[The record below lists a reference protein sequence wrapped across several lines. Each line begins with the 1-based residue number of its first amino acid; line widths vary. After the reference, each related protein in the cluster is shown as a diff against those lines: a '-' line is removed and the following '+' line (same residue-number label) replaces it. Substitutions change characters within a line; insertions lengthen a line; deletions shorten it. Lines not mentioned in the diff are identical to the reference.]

1 MADSW
6 HPLLE
11 LTLARIREILRQPET
26 MFWIFVF
33 PVLLALALGI
43 AFRAAPPE
51 AVRVAVEDTVPQAQD
66 LATALSRF
74 ADVHAEVVTVPAA
87 AAALR
92 AGKVALILQPS
103 PQQTVTYRFDPVRP
117 ESRLARV
124 VVDDALQRA
133 AGRSD
138 VLTVQERI
146 VTEVGTR
153 YIDFLIPG
161 LIGLNLMSSGIW
173 GLGFALAQAR
183 AHKLL
188 KLLAVTPM
196 RRWHFLLSYLLS
208 RFLFLLLEVLVIL
221 GFAAVVFDVEVHG
234 SLLSVMLI
242 ALLGAFTF
250 AGLGILV
257 AARAQSTEV
266 VTGWMNLLMLPMWL
280 LSGTFFSA
288 ARFPDFIQPF
298 VKVLPLTI
306 VNDALRAVVN
316 DGIPLVATGPALGAL
331 LLWCVGSFLVALKLF
346 KW

>member
-1 MADSW
+1 MTNPW

-11 LTLARIREILRQPET
+11 LTLARMREVVRQPET
-26 MFWIFVF
+26 VFWVFVF

-51 AVRVAVEDTVPQAQD
+51 EVRVAVEETVPQAQA
-66 LATALSRF
+66 LAAAISRSV
-74 ADVHAEVVTVPAA
+74 DVHAEVVTVPAA

-92 AGKVALILQPS
+92 TGKVALIVQSLS
-103 PQQTVTYRFDPVRP
+103 QQTVAYRFDPARP

-124 VVDDALQRA
+124 MVDDALQRA

-138 VLTVQERI
+138 VVTVQERTVI
-146 VTEVGTR
+146 EAGTR

-173 GLGFALAQAR
+173 GLGFAVVQAR
-183 AHKLL
+183 SRKLL
-188 KLLAVTPM
+188 KLLAATPM

-208 RFLFLLLEVLVIL
+208 RFIFLLLEVCVIL
-221 GFAAVVFDVEVHG
+221 GFAALVFDVKVHG

-266 VTGWMNLLMLPMWL
+266 VSGWMNLLMLPMWL

-288 ARFPDFIQPF
+288 SRFPDFIQPF
-298 VKVLPLTI
+298 VKILPLTI

-316 DGIPLVATGPALGAL
+316 DGISLVATGPALGAL
-331 LLWCVGSFLVALKLF
+331 LLWCVSSFLVALKLF